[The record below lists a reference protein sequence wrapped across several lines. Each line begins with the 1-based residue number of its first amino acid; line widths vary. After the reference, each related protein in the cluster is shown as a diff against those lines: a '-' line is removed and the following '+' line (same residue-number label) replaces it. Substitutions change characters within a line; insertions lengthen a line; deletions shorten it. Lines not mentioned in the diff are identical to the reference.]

1 MLELRALVSL
11 VSASPHRDSAAP
23 LQRLERL
30 RAAMTEGFATT
41 DLTEAARALTRALA
55 LRPDEPVTLYRYARL
70 LFAQRQDDAALVALN
85 FLMSVP
91 GQSAIVGKEEG
102 ASPLPNVPGS
112 LDMKKLKMQ
121 MIDPE
126 TYPPERVKA
135 FEAKWNELFKAR

>member
-1 MLELRALVSL
+1 MAQKAPFRAFVPSPSAGFSYGGAVVSW
-11 VSASPHRDSAAP
+11 AKNPN
-23 LQRLERL
+23 
-30 RAAMTEGFATT
+30 
-41 DLTEAARALTRALA
+41 
-55 LRPDEPVTLYRYARL
+55 
-70 LFAQRQDDAALVALN
+70 AALVALN

-126 TYPPERVKA
+126 TFPPERVKA